1 MWRPTYRKNGA
12 TQKQSKTTVFQDFP
26 TVIPRSSSLRRTT
39 MAKIPSNEYER
50 NWQTITVIA
59 ILLGYLFALLGT
71 ISYYGYIAYMFFN
84 YREESIPFYAIT
96 SLCLILVYI
105 YITLICNQKSNTV
118 VYVVYQDIPRRRR
131 YRF

>member
-1 MWRPTYRKNGA
+1 
-12 TQKQSKTTVFQDFP
+12 
-26 TVIPRSSSLRRTT
+26 

-50 NWQTITVIA
+50 KWQTITVIA

-71 ISYYGYIAYMFFN
+71 ISYYGYVAYMFFN
-84 YREESIPFYAIT
+84 YREESIPFYGIT
-96 SLCLILVYI
+96 SVCLILVYI